1 MFGRPGETTLA
12 FMVDDVRRGLGWPL
26 LVEAG
31 VSGAE
36 ERAFSLPTGT
46 VTFLLSDVEGS
57 TQRWEEAPEAMAVAI
72 PRHYELLDE
81 AIVAPRRCAAGGAG
95 RG

>member
-1 MFGRPGETTLA
+1 MFGRQGETTLVSMA
-12 FMVDDVRRGLGWPL
+12 DDVHRGLGWPL
-26 LVEAG
+26 WVEAG
-31 VSGAE
+31 VSGADQ
-36 ERAFSLPTGT
+36 RAFSLPTGT

-72 PRHYELLDE
+72 PRHYELLDA
-81 AIVAPRRCAAGGAG
+81 AIVAPWRCPTGGAG